1 MEIAPFSV
9 PKDQG
14 GKVGDL
20 SSKGETCQFDILR
33 HVSTAFSHDL
43 SGMGIVGHNVK
54 GVDLLLSKNVLQPK
68 NGVKSVR

>member
-1 MEIAPFSV
+1 MEISPV
-9 PKDQG
+9 PVSEDQG
-14 GKVGDL
+14 GEVGDL

-54 GVDLLLSKNVLQPK
+54 GIDFCLTENIFQPE
-68 NGVKSVR
+68 NGVKSTV